1 MATMAEPTD
10 EELLA
15 QARGCRDSGESR
27 QLLDQLFGRYQNK
40 VALWCLRVTGN
51 RESAADLA
59 QDILLRAYE
68 NLDSFRGQARFST
81 WLYTVTR
88 NHCLNDA
95 SRRIARRERQT
106 DSLEFEIPED
116 DRFDLRL
123 EDDQQVALARKMIQ
137 ETLDETEQ
145 RVMTLHYAEEIPLD
159 AITRLMGLDN
169 KAGAKAYIVSARR
182 KLATA
187 VSRWRNKEARRREP

>member
-1 MATMAEPTD
+1 MAQPTD
-10 EELLA
+10 EELVA
-15 QARGCRDSGESR
+15 QARECRDSSASR
-27 QLLDQLFGRYQNK
+27 DLLDQLFARYQNK

-59 QDILLRAYE
+59 QDIFLRVYE
-68 NLDSFRGQARFST
+68 NLESFRGQAKFST

-95 SRRIARRERQT
+95 TRRMARRERQT
-106 DSLEFEIPED
+106 DPLEIDIRKD

-123 EDDQQVALARKMIQ
+123 EDEQQNTFARKLIQ
-137 ETLDETEQ
+137 EALDETEQ
-145 RVMTLHYAEEIPLD
+145 RVLTLHYSEEMPLD
-159 AITRLMGLDN
+159 AITRLMGLTN
-169 KAGAKAYIVSARR
+169 TTGAKAYVVSARR

-187 VSRWRNKEARRREP
+187 VSRWRDKEARRREP

>member
-1 MATMAEPTD
+1 MAEPTD

-15 QARGCRDSGESR
+15 QARDCRDSSASR
-27 QLLDQLFGRYQNK
+27 DLLDQLFARYQSK
-40 VALWCLRVTGN
+40 VALWCLRVTGD

-68 NLDSFRGQARFST
+68 NLDSFRGQAKFST

-95 SRRIARRERQT
+95 ARRMARRERQT
-106 DSLEFEIPED
+106 DSLEFEIPKD

-123 EDDQQVALARKMIQ
+123 EDDQQAALARRIIQ

-145 RVMTLHYAEEIPLD
+145 RVMTLHYSEEMPLD
-159 AITRLMGLDN
+159 AITRLMGLTN
-169 KAGAKAYIVSARR
+169 TTGAKAYIVSARR
-182 KLATA
+182 KLAAA
-187 VSRWRNKEARRREP
+187 VSRWQNKEARRREP